1 MIRSGNGRD
10 PCLHVDIEIEKRTR
24 LPQRETGER
33 MIAPGRAFAEGSPS
47 EIGSDGESIR
57 LAVADELEW
66 SRPGLHG
73 CDEPPGQGSPRV

>member
-1 MIRSGNGRD
+1 
-10 PCLHVDIEIEKRTR
+10 
-24 LPQRETGER
+24 
-33 MIAPGRAFAEGSPS
+33 MIALGRAFAEGSPS